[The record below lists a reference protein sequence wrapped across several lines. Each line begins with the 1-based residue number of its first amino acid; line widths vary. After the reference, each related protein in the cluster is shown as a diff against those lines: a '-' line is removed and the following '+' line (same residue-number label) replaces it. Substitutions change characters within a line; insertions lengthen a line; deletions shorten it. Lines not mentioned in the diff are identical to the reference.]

1 MQPFHYDHD
10 GLELCGQLALP
21 DGPGPHPAIMV
32 MHDGQGVSDFMC
44 AKAEALAERGYA
56 ALATDMFGGGRRPAD
71 MQETMALVMPLRK
84 DEPLLRRRV
93 VASFEAL
100 RSHPAV
106 DTARVGA
113 IGYCFGGQC
122 VLELARSGAQAM
134 GVVSFHGVLS
144 SRYPAVAGSVRAKML
159 VLTGA
164 LDPFAPPADV
174 EAFQREMSEAGA
186 EWHLTLYSQAKHGF
200 TDPIS
205 DAKAAEMAGVGYDV
219 LADQLSWAQSLAFL
233 EATVRR

>member
-10 GLELCGQLALP
+10 DLELCGQLALP

-44 AKAEALAERGYA
+44 AKAQALAAHGYA
-56 ALATDMFGGGRRPAD
+56 ALATDMYGGGRLPAD
-71 MQETMALVMPLRK
+71 TKETMALVMPLRK

-106 DTARVGA
+106 DSSRIGA

-122 VLELARSGAQAM
+122 VLELARSGAQAR

-144 SRYPAVAGSVRAKML
+144 SRYPAKVGEVHARML
-159 VLTGA
+159 ILTGA

-174 EAFQREMSEAGA
+174 EAFQREMTAAGA

-205 DAKAAEMAGVGYDV
+205 DAKAAEMDGVGYDA